1 VKVRTKSSR
10 FVGKYGRM
18 TGYVWE
24 KCGEFKGKLVND
36 GFWGYNLEME
46 WDIMRKHMLGI
57 IGICH
62 QF

>member
-1 VKVRTKSSR
+1 
-10 FVGKYGRM
+10 M